1 MRYRPT
7 PGYRRE
13 TLKII
18 GQMTQH
24 PEHSIDHAV
33 ASDTTSR
40 TLKACLF
47 PAA

>member
-1 MRYRPT
+1 MPST
-7 PGYRRE
+7 
-13 TLKII
+13 KA

-40 TLKACLF
+40 TLKARLF